1 MKKEWTKPTM
11 EILDFSETMKFWPPR
26 DPDPDNPGEPGEEP
40 GSGLES

>member
-11 EILDFSETMKFWPPR
+11 EVLDFSETMKFWPPR
-26 DPDPDNPGEPGEEP
+26 EPDQPGEPGEEP